1 MDAAGSTSAGT
12 TPGNA
17 GPSKSQGRGRGR
29 PRGSGRTAATRVQ
42 ETREVQ
48 NQNAV
53 AAAAAAPEL
62 IARRNKRHV
71 DELERSNYAEPK
83 GSLDLAPGRTRTTLA
98 DEGSKSR
105 KKATANVRTILLYR
119 KNLNTII
126 EQSGFGSLP
135 RDTATYLTAAAPAN
149 TVPPR
154 TLCSVCSYWGRYKC
168 GRCAQPYC
176 DLACRAVHTDTRCER
191 RIA

>member
-1 MDAAGSTSAGT
+1 MDTAGSTSGAT
-12 TPGNA
+12 VSNA
-17 GPSKSQGRGRGR
+17 VPSKTKGRGRGR
-29 PRGSGRTAATRVQ
+29 PKGSGRTAATRVQ

-71 DELERSNYAEPK
+71 DELERSNYAESK
-83 GSLDLAPGRTRTTLA
+83 GSLDLASARTRTTLA
-98 DEGSKSR
+98 DEGSKTR
-105 KKATANVRTILLYR
+105 KKTTPNVRTILLYK

-126 EQSGFGSLP
+126 EQSALGSLP
-135 RDTATYLTAAAPAN
+135 RGTATYLTAAAPAS